1 MRSVRNKLLP
11 ALIAL
16 AVASPLVGALLGLR
30 VGRSVWEKSRPGW
43 LPIGSP
49 PAHPASIAGIGL
61 PEFAIEAPPTVYLRT
76 ADGLLWFYDASGSS
90 ADPWRTTS
98 GDAAPPI
105 PGWFDTPCDIGRF
118 SFVPPP
124 PGTIIDCAEYLPT
137 AFQDYPE
144 AYIRRYVLLDDGNV
158 WLWARPDRLLS
169 PTSLYSVWGL
179 LAGAA
184 VGLVF
189 FRLFLRRTKDRGA

>member
-1 MRSVRNKLLP
+1 
-11 ALIAL
+11 
-16 AVASPLVGALLGLR
+16 
-30 VGRSVWEKSRPGW
+30 
-43 LPIGSP
+43 
-49 PAHPASIAGIGL
+49 
-61 PEFAIEAPPTVYLRT
+61 
-76 ADGLLWFYDASGSS
+76 
-90 ADPWRTTS
+90 
-98 GDAAPPI
+98 
-105 PGWFDTPCDIGRF
+105 
-118 SFVPPP
+118 
-124 PGTIIDCAEYLPT
+124 LPT
-137 AFQDYPE
+137 AFQDHPE